1 MSRNNERQAFGHAL
15 GLGRSHARSPYLW
28 HRPQLVGGVAP
39 KPPFIFECSLIP
51 ELSFMQSHH
60 RTQFYAVSSQNSV
73 LCSLITELSFMQS
86 HHRTQFYSVLSPYP
100 FLSSLIP
107 YLSLHNLIWTFI
119 FTVLY
124 PNIHCYAVLFQH
136 PSLHRVT

>member
-1 MSRNNERQAFGHAL
+1 MGPWSPGVLICNKVQAFGHAL

-60 RTQFYAVSSQNSV
+60 RTQF
-73 LCSLITELSFMQS
+73 C
-86 HHRTQFYSVLSPYP
+86 SVLSPYP

-107 YLSLHNLIWTFI
+107 YLSLHNLIWTFL